1 MIAVD
6 TNIVVRLLTQDDA
19 LQYERSYQLFQS
31 EAVFIPNTVILET
44 EWVLRFSYKRQSHEI
59 RTAFKNLFGLPN
71 VHLSNARLTEQV
83 LQWHECGL
91 DFADAFHLA
100 QCQLCS
106 DFYTFDAKFVDGAK
120 ELSSCRVQYPQTQV

>member
-1 MIAVD
+1 MPFSTKEVISFF
-6 TNIVVRLLTQDDA
+6 NLRLFSFPTQS
-19 LQYERSYQLFQS
+19 L
-31 EAVFIPNTVILET
+31 LET

-83 LQWHECGL
+83 LQWHERGL

-120 ELSSCRVQYPQTQV
+120 ELSSCRVQYTTVVDRSLAG